1 MEQPFHDHNLI
12 YLTKRFKVYF
22 APNSIFQFDAFL
34 FHKWFDKT
42 QTRKKNLNKWDV
54 PQFVCNNWFYD
65 VILAT
70 PSCFRCG
77 ISRVR
82 SSTGTKRNTTERKAT
97 DLLNRA
103 ELSNAKHCFDR
114 VVKSRS
120 QQTVSNYINLNDVE
134 NNINGT
140 TKKIIYTYMKCSA
153 RGKKKWITAT

>member
-22 APNSIFQFDAFL
+22 APNSIFQFDAFV

-42 QTRKKNLNKWDV
+42 QTRRKKISTNEMFLNLFATIDFMMWFWPLLRALDV
-54 PQFVCNNWFYD
+54 V
-65 VILAT
+65 
-70 PSCFRCG
+70 

-153 RGKKKWITAT
+153 RGKKSE

>member
-22 APNSIFQFDAFL
+22 APNSIFQFDAFV

-42 QTRKKNLNKWDV
+42 QTRRKKISTNEMFLNLFATIDFVMWFWPLLRALDV
-54 PQFVCNNWFYD
+54 V
-65 VILAT
+65 
-70 PSCFRCG
+70 

-140 TKKIIYTYMKCSA
+140 TKKFIYTYMKCSA
-153 RGKKKWITAT
+153 RGKKSE

>member
-1 MEQPFHDHNLI
+1 MTIIWFIWQNGSRYISPLIQFFSLTLSFFTSGLIKPEREKKISTNEMFLNL
-12 YLTKRFKVYF
+12 F
-22 APNSIFQFDAFL
+22 ATIDFVM
-34 FHKWFDKT
+34 WFWPLL
-42 QTRKKNLNKWDV
+42 RALDV
-54 PQFVCNNWFYD
+54 V
-65 VILAT
+65 
-70 PSCFRCG
+70 

-140 TKKIIYTYMKCSA
+140 TKKNYIYLYEMFCSW
-153 RGKKKWITAT
+153 KKKWITAT

>member
-1 MEQPFHDHNLI
+1 MTIIWFIWQNGSRYISPLI
-12 YLTKRFKVYF
+12 QFFSLTLSFFTSGLIKLKRE
-22 APNSIFQFDAFL
+22 
-34 FHKWFDKT
+34 
-42 QTRKKNLNKWDV
+42 KKNLNKWDV

-140 TKKIIYTYMKCSA
+140 TKKLYIWNVLLVE
-153 RGKKKWITAT
+153 KKSE